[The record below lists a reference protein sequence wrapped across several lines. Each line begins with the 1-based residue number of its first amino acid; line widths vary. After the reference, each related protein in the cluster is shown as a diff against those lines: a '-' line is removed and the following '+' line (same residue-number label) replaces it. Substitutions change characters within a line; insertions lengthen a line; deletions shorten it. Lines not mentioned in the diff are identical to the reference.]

1 MRRWLARRLWFPLQ
15 EAVKGHDTLRILR
28 EMQAA
33 DRLSIDEL
41 RAEQVRRL
49 RAFIDSCYTHVPYV
63 RMQMDR
69 ARLKPADVRQP
80 ADLAPLPLLR
90 KSDIRSHR
98 LELRSSRASRLQS
111 STTGGSTGEPL
122 IFDIGRRRIASRVAC
137 RLRVSAWWD
146 VTIGDSEVALWGS
159 SIELGR
165 QDRIRNMRD
174 WLLATRL
181 VSAFNMTDEAMS
193 RCLDLIETRGCRQL
207 FGYPSAIYLL
217 CLHARKQRRDLR
229 PVGIRAVFVTGEM
242 LLPHQRETIA
252 ETFACQVADGYG
264 GRDSGFIAHECP
276 DGNMHLMSDAV
287 IVEIVDAEG
296 RPVAAGES
304 GEIVVT
310 DLYSEEAPF
319 IRYATGDIATASA
332 RTCSCGRPYPL
343 IERVEGRTNDLVVA
357 PDGRLINSLALIYPV
372 REVAGI
378 EQYRIVQKTV
388 DTFHVELACDGAFDR
403 AAEDRIR
410 GGWQRLLR
418 APVHVTFEY
427 VPRIPPERGGKFRH
441 VRSEVSAIAA
451 ANAAADASSISVG
464 DHS

>member
-15 EAVKGHDTLRILR
+15 EAVKGHETLRILR

-33 DRLSIDEL
+33 DRLSVDEL

-229 PVGIRAVFVTGEM
+229 SVGIRAVFVTGEM

-276 DGNMHLMSDAV
+276 DGNMHLMS
-287 IVEIVDAEG
+287 
-296 RPVAAGES
+296 
-304 GEIVVT
+304 
-310 DLYSEEAPF
+310 
-319 IRYATGDIATASA
+319 
-332 RTCSCGRPYPL
+332 
-343 IERVEGRTNDLVVA
+343 
-357 PDGRLINSLALIYPV
+357 
-372 REVAGI
+372 
-378 EQYRIVQKTV
+378 
-388 DTFHVELACDGAFDR
+388 
-403 AAEDRIR
+403 
-410 GGWQRLLR
+410 
-418 APVHVTFEY
+418 
-427 VPRIPPERGGKFRH
+427 
-441 VRSEVSAIAA
+441 
-451 ANAAADASSISVG
+451 
-464 DHS
+464 